1 MGPALVP
8 NCKIYKQKK
17 EFYIHF
23 DNDVHDVLFYL
34 AEYISSL
41 GDLKWETFTS
51 AISEKYSDLY
61 WGTELLANLYNAVNG
76 ARPLAGSR

>member
-1 MGPALVP
+1 M
-8 NCKIYKQKK
+8 
-17 EFYIHF
+17 FF
-23 DNDVHDVLFYL
+23 LFVL

-76 ARPLAGSR
+76 ARPLSGSR

>member
-1 MGPALVP
+1 MFCPV
-8 NCKIYKQKK
+8 
-17 EFYIHF
+17 
-23 DNDVHDVLFYL
+23 

-41 GDLKWETFTS
+41 GDLKWETFSS

-76 ARPLAGSR
+76 ARPLSGSRFVSSADCEGF